1 MSKATFSA
9 RVFAIYVFV
18 VSTVLVVAPNVLLS
32 LFGIAPT
39 AEVWIRVAGVLA
51 FNIGIYAWVGARHR
65 PFLEASVYTRALV
78 CASFVVFALLG
89 LVSPL
94 IVLFGLVDLAGG
106 IWTWLALRAD
116 ARAAPIKNRA
126 RGAVFEG

>member
-9 RVFAIYVFV
+9 RVFAVYVFA

-32 LFGIAPT
+32 VFGIAPT

-51 FNIGIYAWVGARHR
+51 FNIGMYAWVCARSR
-65 PFLEASVYTRALV
+65 AFLEASVYTRALV
-78 CASFVVFALLG
+78 CAAFVVFALTG
-89 LVSPL
+89 LASPM

-106 IWTWLALRAD
+106 IWTWLALKAD
-116 ARAAPIKNRA
+116 ARALGAAPAGLRA
-126 RGAVFEG
+126 NAQ

>member
-18 VSTVLVVAPNVLLS
+18 VSTVLVVAPNLLLS

-39 AEVWIRVAGVLA
+39 SEVWIRVAGVLA

-65 PFLEASVYTRALV
+65 PFLEASVYTRARV

-106 IWTWLALRAD
+106 IWTWLALKAD
-116 ARAAPIKNRA
+116 ARAEPIKNRA

>member
-9 RVFAIYVFV
+9 RAFAVYVFI
-18 VSTVLVVAPNVLLS
+18 VSTVLVVAPNALLS

-78 CASFVVFALLG
+78 CAAFVVFALLG
-89 LVSPL
+89 LASPVL
-94 IVLFGLVDLAGG
+94 LLFGLVDLAGG

-116 ARAAPIKNRA
+116 ARTQPIKNRA
-126 RGAVFEG
+126 RGAVVEG

>member
-9 RVFAIYVFV
+9 RVFAVYVFV
-18 VSTVLVVAPNVLLS
+18 VSTVLVVAPNVLLAI
-32 LFGIAPT
+32 FGIAST
-39 AEVWIRVAGVLA
+39 SEVWIRVAGVLA

-78 CASFVVFALLG
+78 CAAFGVFALLG
-89 LVSPL
+89 LASPV

-106 IWTWLALRAD
+106 VWTWRALKAD
-116 ARAAPIKNRA
+116 ARAS
-126 RGAVFEG
+126 GAAAAGLHANAQ

>member
-9 RVFAIYVFV
+9 RVFAVYVFA

-39 AEVWIRVAGVLA
+39 SEVWIRVVGVLA

-65 PFLEASVYTRALV
+65 PFLEASVYTRGLV
-78 CASFVVFALLG
+78 FAAFLVFALLG

-106 IWTWLALRAD
+106 LWTWAALKAD
-116 ARAAPIKNRA
+116 ARAMDAAPAGLRA
-126 RGAVFEG
+126 NAQ

>member
-9 RVFAIYVFV
+9 RVFAVYVFA

-32 LFGIAPT
+32 IFGIAAT
-39 AEVWIRVAGVLA
+39 HEVWIRVAGVLA

-78 CASFVVFALLG
+78 CAAFVVFALLG
-89 LVSPL
+89 LASPM
-94 IVLFGLVDLAGG
+94 IVLFGLIDLAGG
-106 IWTWLALRAD
+106 LWTWFALKAD
-116 ARAAPIKNRA
+116 ARAS
-126 RGAVFEG
+126 GAVPAGLRANAQ

>member
-9 RVFAIYVFV
+9 RMFAVYVFA

-39 AEVWIRVAGVLA
+39 SEVWIRVAGVLA

-65 PFLEASVYTRALV
+65 PFLEASVYTRGLV
-78 CASFVVFALLG
+78 FAAFLVFALLG
-89 LVSPL
+89 LVSPM

-106 IWTWLALRAD
+106 LWTWFALKAD
-116 ARAAPIKNRA
+116 ARAMVAAPAGLRVDA
-126 RGAVFEG
+126 

>member
-1 MSKATFSA
+1 MSKAMFSA
-9 RVFAIYVFV
+9 RVFAVYVFA

-32 LFGIAPT
+32 LFGIAAT
-39 AEVWIRVAGVLA
+39 SEVWIRVAGVLA

-78 CASFVVFALLG
+78 FAAFLVFALLG
-89 LVSPL
+89 LVSPM

-106 IWTWLALRAD
+106 LWTWFALKAD
-116 ARAAPIKNRA
+116 ARAVDAAAAGLRA
-126 RGAVFEG
+126 NAQ

>member
-9 RVFAIYVFV
+9 RVFAVYVFV

-32 LFGIAPT
+32 VFGIAPT

-51 FNIGIYAWVGARHR
+51 FNIGVYAWVCASSRL
-65 PFLEASVYTRALV
+65 FLEASVYTRALV
-78 CASFVVFALLG
+78 CGAFVVFALLG
-89 LVSPL
+89 LVSPM

-106 IWTWLALRAD
+106 IWTWLALKAD
-116 ARAAPIKNRA
+116 ARALGTAPAGLRA
-126 RGAVFEG
+126 NAQ

>member
-9 RVFAIYVFV
+9 RVFAVYVFT

-39 AEVWIRVAGVLA
+39 SEVWIRVAGVLA
-51 FNIGIYAWVGARHR
+51 FNIGIYAWIGATHR

-78 CASFVVFALLG
+78 CAAFVVFALLG
-89 LVSPL
+89 LVSPM

-106 IWTWLALRAD
+106 IWTWLALKAD
-116 ARAAPIKNRA
+116 ARAVAAAPAGLRA
-126 RGAVFEG
+126 NAQ

>member
-9 RVFAIYVFV
+9 RVFAVYVFGV
-18 VSTVLVVAPNVLLS
+18 TTVLVVAPNALLS

-39 AEVWIRVAGVLA
+39 SEVWIRVAGVLG

-78 CASFVVFALLG
+78 CAAFVVFVLLG
-89 LVSPL
+89 YASRLL
-94 IVLFGLVDLAGG
+94 VLFGLVDLAGA
-106 IWTWLALRAD
+106 IWTWLALKAD
-116 ARAAPIKNRA
+116 ARALGAAPAGLHANA
-126 RGAVFEG
+126 Q

>member
-9 RVFAIYVFV
+9 RVFAVYVFT

-39 AEVWIRVAGVLA
+39 TEVWIRVAGVLA

-65 PFLEASVYTRALV
+65 PFLEASVYTRGLV
-78 CASFVVFALLG
+78 FAAFLVFALIG
-89 LVSPL
+89 LVSPM

-106 IWTWLALRAD
+106 LWTWFALKAD
-116 ARAAPIKNRA
+116 ARVMAAAPAGLRA
-126 RGAVFEG
+126 NAQ